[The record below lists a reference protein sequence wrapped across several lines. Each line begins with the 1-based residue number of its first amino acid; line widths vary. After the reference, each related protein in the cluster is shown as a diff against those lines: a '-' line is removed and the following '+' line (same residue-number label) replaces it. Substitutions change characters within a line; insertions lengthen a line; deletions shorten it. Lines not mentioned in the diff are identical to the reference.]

1 MHSGPRLLV
10 WLRFDFFLPNSL
22 SDFARLLL
30 QISGPGSLPP
40 SLPTCRP
47 SPLSYALSC
56 RINISDLQPHSSA
69 VKVCIWVFFP
79 YVPFGAVDAVEAGRP
94 FTQEYSLVV
103 QSPAGG
109 RGGESIKQ
117 LQYMHKGA
125 RPASS
130 ATSLSLPFIAH

>member
-1 MHSGPRLLV
+1 MYSSSHLNLLLLPPGLHSSYGPRLLV
-10 WLRFDFFLPNSL
+10 WLHCSSSATDFW
-22 SDFARLLL
+22 
-30 QISGPGSLPP
+30 SGLPP
-40 SLPTCRP
+40 PAYLPP
-47 SPLSYALSC
+47 SPLSYVLSC
-56 RINISDLQPHSSA
+56 RINISDLQPHSSG

-79 YVPFGAVDAVEAGRP
+79 YVPFGTVDAVEGGRP

-103 QSPAGG
+103 QSPAG
-109 RGGESIKQ
+109 ESIKR